1 MEKRFITRWKIESI
15 PITTVRR
22 AANRI
27 GQLLSGQLG
36 KVSELKEPRLRV
48 KSSSPSI
55 SITRCLFFCA
65 NDYCFTNWTIIFLL
79 SRVEILRRKTFASAG
94 KTKTRKTIFSWMFTS
109 EIALCL
115 REPRM
120 QLDSIELWR
129 FLFAFVIYKLPKNPL
144 SKSQEWTTPVRSL
157 IVNWNTDERAGA
169 LPSAWLDDLMEPA
182 ECAEWRQSNVKIGVW
197 IIEQS
202 KAKMK

>member
-1 MEKRFITRWKIESI
+1 MEKRSITRWKIESVS
-15 PITTVRR
+15 ITTVRR

-36 KVSELKEPRLRV
+36 KVSEPKEPRLRV

-79 SRVEILRRKTFASAG
+79 PRVEILRRKTFASAG
-94 KTKTRKTIFSWMFTS
+94 KTKTRKTIFSWLFTS

-115 REPRM
+115 CEPRSCNLI
-120 QLDSIELWR
+120 QLSSGDSCSPSWFISSPKIHFQSHKNKLLRSDLW
-129 FLFAFVIYKLPKNPL
+129 
-144 SKSQEWTTPVRSL
+144 
-157 IVNWNTDERAGA
+157 
-169 LPSAWLDDLMEPA
+169 
-182 ECAEWRQSNVKIGVW
+182 
-197 IIEQS
+197 
-202 KAKMK
+202 